1 MQPNLLTQPKRPG
14 GRQTMSRR
22 AKSETYLA
30 LALLF
35 PVTFIMGLVIL
46 YPLVRGFYLSLLDYK
61 LLNPAGPSF
70 GGLQNFAKLIHNSIF
85 TEALKNALIFSI
97 SSVLGGFCLGLI
109 LAILLNAKI
118 AFQRFFRGIALVPWI
133 VPYVVVGF
141 LFLFMFNFD
150 VGIINYALQTLGII
164 PHKLRWLANVNL
176 AMPAVVIANIWNQTP
191 FYMLMFLAGLQSIPS
206 EIVEAATIDGA
217 NRFQLFRHITIPYL
231 QNIMVITTILMMIRN
246 LNSFPLIWT
255 MTQGGPVYATTTMSI
270 YIYRIAFSDFDIGY
284 AAAVAIVWLIILMAL
299 TTVYVRNFER
309 EAIS

>member
-1 MQPNLLTQPKRPG
+1 MQPNLVMQPKHRK

-22 AKSETYLA
+22 AKNESYLA

-46 YPLVRGFYLSLLDYK
+46 YPLLRGFYLSLLDYK

-70 GGLQNFAKLIHNSIF
+70 GGLQNFAKLIHDTIF

-97 SSVLGGFCLGLI
+97 SSVLGGFVLGLI
-109 LAILLNAKI
+109 LALLLNAKI

-150 VGIINYALQTLGII
+150 VGIINYTLQVLGII
-164 PHKLRWLANVNL
+164 PHKLRWLADVNL
-176 AMPAVVIANIWNQTP
+176 AMPAVVIANVWNQTP

-217 NRFQLFRHITIPYL
+217 NRVQLFRHITIPYL

-255 MTQGGPVYATTTMSI
+255 MTQGGPVYSTTTMSI

-299 TTVYVRNFER
+299 TTIYVRNFER
-309 EAIS
+309 EAIA

>member
-1 MQPNLLTQPKRPG
+1 MWRNLISNRRGTRTFSRKTQ
-14 GRQTMSRR
+14 
-22 AKSETYLA
+22 SETYLA
-30 LALLF
+30 IALLF

-46 YPLVRGFYLSLLDYK
+46 YPLLRGFYLSLLDYK

-70 GGLQNFAKLIHNSIF
+70 GGLQNFAKLIHDSIF
-85 TEALKNALIFSI
+85 IEALKNALIFSI
-97 SSVLGGFCLGLI
+97 SSVLGGFIFGLI
-109 LAILLNAKI
+109 LALLLNTKI

-150 VGIINYALQTLGII
+150 VGIINYALQVLGII
-164 PHKLRWLANVNL
+164 PHKLRWLADVNL
-176 AMPAVVIANIWNQTP
+176 AMPAVVIANVWNQTP

-217 NRFQLFRHITIPYL
+217 NRVQLFRHITIPYL

-255 MTQGGPVYATTTMSI
+255 MTQGGPVYSTTTMSI

-299 TTVYVRNFER
+299 TVVYVRNFER